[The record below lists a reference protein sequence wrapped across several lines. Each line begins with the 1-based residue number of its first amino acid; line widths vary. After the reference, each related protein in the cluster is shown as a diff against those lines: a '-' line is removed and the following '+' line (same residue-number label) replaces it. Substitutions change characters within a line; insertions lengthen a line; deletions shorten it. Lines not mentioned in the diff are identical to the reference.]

1 MIRPYLLKD
10 VEISR
15 PNQVWCTDIT
25 YIRMGKG
32 YLYLTVIMDWYSR
45 RILAW
50 ELSNTMET
58 EFCIK
63 ALKKRSRWL
72 AERLRS

>member
-32 YLYLTVIMDWYSR
+32 
-45 RILAW
+45 
-50 ELSNTMET
+50 
-58 EFCIK
+58 
-63 ALKKRSRWL
+63 
-72 AERLRS
+72 